1 MKIDNSPKLR
11 LHFSGHETFPLRHS
25 WISKALPLVAVN
37 PSILYDPE
45 QLMID
50 MGIGKN
56 MAKSVRHWLETL
68 ELVDQGE
75 DKTHTLT
82 KIGSTIFQNGNDLY
96 LEHTSTIWILHYLL
110 ACNSEKASSWYYLFN
125 KYPNRT
131 FTKNRLQESIN
142 NWCDSLNFPK
152 PSANTLK
159 RDILAL
165 IGMYSSATTVRDKD
179 LQAVLACPMR
189 ELSIFTTYT
198 EDGEQVWKFRQLSYG
213 EVSEDVFA
221 FCLSLFLEYEG
232 TPATYSFSELLE
244 NERSPA
250 RVFRFSENLL
260 AKYLTSFGLRSD
272 HPYVFNTTAGTKQIL
287 KSSSKG
293 LNSQFILEG
302 IYS

>member
-1 MKIDNSPKLR
+1 MKTDNSPKLK
-11 LHFSGHETFPLRHS
+11 LHFSGHETFPLRHA
-25 WISKALPLVAVN
+25 WISKALPLVVAN
-37 PSILYDPE
+37 PGILYDPE

-56 MAKSVRHWLETL
+56 MARSVRHWLEAL
-68 ELVDQGE
+68 ELVEQRS
-75 DKTHTLT
+75 DKTHMLT
-82 KIGSTIFQNGNDLY
+82 SIGSTLFQKDNDLY

-110 ACNSEKASSWYYLFN
+110 ACSITKASSWYYLFN

-131 FTKNRLQESIN
+131 FTKSRLQEAID
-142 NWCDSLNFPK
+142 NWCNSLDFPK

-165 IGMYSSATTVRDKD
+165 IGMYSNATLAREKD
-179 LQAVLACPMR
+179 MQAILACPMR
-189 ELSIFTTYT
+189 ELSLFTSYT

-213 EVSEDVFA
+213 EISDDVFA
-221 FCLSLFLEYEG
+221 FCLTLFLETEG
-232 TPATYSFSELLE
+232 TPATYSFTELLE

-250 RVFRFSENLL
+250 RIFRFSENLL

-293 LNSQFILEG
+293 LNSHTILEG